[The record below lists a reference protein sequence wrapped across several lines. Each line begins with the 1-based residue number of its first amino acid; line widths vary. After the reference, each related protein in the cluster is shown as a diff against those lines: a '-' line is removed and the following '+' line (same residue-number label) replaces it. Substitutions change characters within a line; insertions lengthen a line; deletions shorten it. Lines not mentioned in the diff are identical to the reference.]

1 MRHGPVPLAPRC
13 ALVSRRA
20 LLGSMAFVL
29 IGLPYH
35 SVAAGTVRRLTVVRR
50 STGEFGHAVPFWRN
64 GAPDPQGIAKL
75 NWLMRDVRAT
85 AVSPIDLRVY
95 YLLAA
100 LQAEFGGRSIIIT
113 SGYRTKSTNDE
124 LRRQGI
130 DAARNS
136 FHLRGRAVD
145 IQIDGVPLHHMAAL
159 GSRLGLG
166 GVGIYDSFVHLD
178 TGPLR
183 IWRG

>member
-1 MRHGPVPLAPRC
+1 
-13 ALVSRRA
+13 
-20 LLGSMAFVL
+20 
-29 IGLPYH
+29 
-35 SVAAGTVRRLTVVRR
+35 
-50 STGEFGHAVPFWRN
+50 
-64 GAPDPQGIAKL
+64 
-75 NWLMRDVRAT
+75 MRDVRAT

-113 SGYRTKSTNDE
+113 SGYRTKATNDE

-145 IQIDGVPLHHMAAL
+145 IQIDRVPPHHMAAL